1 MTDEDRAQ
9 IEKNKALPNK
19 NRKDADVPGKV
30 ILTVRF
36 KRFKVLSY
44 HACREFYI
52 HSISLFV
59 DLLTETSSSK
69 ASFS

>member
-30 ILTVRF
+30 IMTVRF
-36 KRFKVLSY
+36 KHCKVLSY
-44 HACREFYI
+44 HACREIYI
-52 HSISLFV
+52 HVMSLFL
-59 DLLTETSSSK
+59 DLLTETS
-69 ASFS
+69 